1 MWQADAL
8 KAKRRAADGSGC
20 ARPGCFSL
28 FPATVPPKTQCG
40 AMPDAACCGD
50 RCSTLRWPTQR
61 AAFSIPRQG
70 STAGRLPLHPSLR
83 LPAASSSLRKSPVSV
98 FVSCG
103 PVPSAAL
110 GCASCCAGL
119 SCSLVRVCAFCC
131 AVQCILLREPM
142 AWQVWVAA
150 VEMTWGW
157 DCEAWGCGP
166 GGAVGGLGEIDRCV
180 EKRSAAGWIG
190 PTAALACAE
199 RQGFEPWI
207 QSPVCRISSAVHSTT
222 LASLLFGE
230 CCSACAMRLRVV
242 VEAVEQS
249 LSKRK
254 VTATFS
260 FQQTLER
267 KSVLRA
273 GCFYF
278 PGRWFVLSEQRLS
291 VIQTGV
297 LGFPSRVLFL
307 FRQKSQ
313 AFRAEVCVR
322 SDRRIVPSSHLAE
335 VGRRS
340 VLAGSPCPLVLPP

>member
-1 MWQADAL
+1 
-8 KAKRRAADGSGC
+8 
-20 ARPGCFSL
+20 
-28 FPATVPPKTQCG
+28 
-40 AMPDAACCGD
+40 MPDAACCGD

-70 STAGRLPLHPSLR
+70 STVGRLPLHPSLR
-83 LPAASSSLRKSPVSV
+83 LPAASSSLRKSPASV
-98 FVSCG
+98 FFH
-103 PVPSAAL
+103 
-110 GCASCCAGL
+110 AGQCL
-119 SCSLVRVCAFCC
+119 LLRGSELSLVRFSAFFCVNQWRGRC
-131 AVQCILLREPM
+131 GLPQWKWRGDGTVELG
-142 AWQVWVAA
+142 AA
-150 VEMTWGW
+150 GR
-157 DCEAWGCGP
+157 GFP
-166 GGAVGGLGEIDRCV
+166 VGGFGEIDRCF
-180 EKRSAAGWIG
+180 EKRSAAGWID

-230 CCSACAMRLRVV
+230 CCSACAMRPRVV

-267 KSVLRA
+267 KSVLWA

-291 VIQTGV
+291 VILPEV
-297 LGFPSRVLFL
+297 LGFPSRLLFL
-307 FRQKSQ
+307 F
-313 AFRAEVCVR
+313 
-322 SDRRIVPSSHLAE
+322 
-335 VGRRS
+335 
-340 VLAGSPCPLVLPP
+340 

>member
-1 MWQADAL
+1 MQHAPLAN
-8 KAKRRAADGSGC
+8 
-20 ARPGCFSL
+20 
-28 FPATVPPKTQCG
+28 
-40 AMPDAACCGD
+40 AACC
-50 RCSTLRWPTQR
+50 
-61 AAFSIPRQG
+61 I
-70 STAGRLPLHPSLR
+70 LHPTAR
-83 LPAASSSLRKSPVSV
+83 QYCGEASSPSKPSASCCFLIPSEKSCQCL
-98 FVSCG
+98 FSCG

-110 GCASCCAGL
+110 GCASCCAGF
-119 SCSLVRVCAFCC
+119 SCSLVRASAFCC
-131 AVQCILLREPM
+131 AVQCPLLCGSVHSFVRTNG
-142 AWQVWVAA
+142 VAG
-150 VEMTWGW
+150 V
-157 DCEAWGCGP
+157 GCRSGNDV
-166 GGAVGGLGEIDRCV
+166 GMGLWSLGLRAGASRLAGSGKSNRCF

-230 CCSACAMRLRVV
+230 CCSACAMRPRVV

-267 KSVLRA
+267 KSVLWA
-273 GCFYF
+273 GRFYF

-297 LGFPSRVLFL
+297 SGFPS
-307 FRQKSQ
+307 
-313 AFRAEVCVR
+313 
-322 SDRRIVPSSHLAE
+322 
-335 VGRRS
+335 
-340 VLAGSPCPLVLPP
+340 